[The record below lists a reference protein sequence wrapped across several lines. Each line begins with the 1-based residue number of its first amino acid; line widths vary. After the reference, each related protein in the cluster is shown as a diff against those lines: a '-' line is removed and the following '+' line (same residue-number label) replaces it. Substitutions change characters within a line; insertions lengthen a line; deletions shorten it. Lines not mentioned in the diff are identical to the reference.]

1 MKWGRDSVEDNPC
14 SGGHSDV
21 TFMIA
26 IEEKD
31 ASFYLA
37 CIASLPTK
45 WNKCIELEG
54 IILKNNKTY
63 SLLNCVVSY
72 SGI

>member
-37 CIASLPTK
+37 CIASVTP
-45 WNKCIELEG
+45 NKMEQVHRTRGDYIE
-54 IILKNNKTY
+54 K
-63 SLLNCVVSY
+63 
-72 SGI
+72 